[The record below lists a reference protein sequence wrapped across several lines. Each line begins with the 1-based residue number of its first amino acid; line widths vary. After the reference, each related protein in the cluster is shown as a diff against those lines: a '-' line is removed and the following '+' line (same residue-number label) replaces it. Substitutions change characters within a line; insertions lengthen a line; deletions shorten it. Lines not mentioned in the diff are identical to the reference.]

1 MEYTV
6 AERIVDVILSDLEGR
21 SGVGNALEEID
32 DDVYHDMKETL
43 VYLVEDHL
51 KGVML

>member
-1 MEYTV
+1 MEYTL
-6 AERIVDVILSDLEGR
+6 AENIVDIILSDLESR

-32 DDVYHDMKETL
+32 DDVYHDMKESL
-43 VYLVEDHL
+43 IYLIEDRL